1 MCSPM
6 PTVQAVPTSVSLV
19 QGDCSEVCPLV
30 HEKYQAEFNHL
41 QMNWVLVDDA
51 KGNPRAQ
58 LQWVVVDP
66 IGMPASN
73 TYMRSASVAPLSA
86 DGRRAS
92 SVVAFGCILV
102 VLGAYCLCPSTFAQ
116 TSDSRTAKE
125 PTKSWTATTDLKSD
139 ALIPERIPVRTI
151 ESHSEN
157 GNRTLD
163 KRSVEIRGTDGHFE
177 PYQDFER
184 ETLTVNASTVKTMM
198 RTFAH
203 DVNGNRAL
211 VQVTEEEKH
220 ILPGDDSNIV
230 RVTYNPDVNG
240 RLQPVQREIVET
252 KKIGNLEEA
261 NTTVMLPSANGGL
274 GPAFKTHELRKRAA
288 NDTVETEKTTWLP
301 GVNGKWQLSE
311 IRRNIATQGA
321 KDRSIEER
329 VSRPDAEGRLGQISG
344 VVSQET
350 ESTPGEKRTVVET
363 YSIDVPGATR
373 DDSLHLVERKTST
386 ESSSSTGERATEQ
399 KVEQIDP
406 GDPGSGLRVS
416 VSVDGKIVPEPSGE
430 QSTVTIRARD
440 SNGSFGI
447 VSVDMTKADQIPT
460 VQIQQTPA
468 EKP

>member
-1 MCSPM
+1 M
-6 PTVQAVPTSVSLV
+6 PT
-19 QGDCSEVCPLV
+19 
-30 HEKYQAEFNHL
+30 
-41 QMNWVLVDDA
+41 
-51 KGNPRAQ
+51 
-58 LQWVVVDP
+58 
-66 IGMPASN
+66 SN
-73 TYMRSASVAPLSA
+73 TYARSALVALPSG
-86 DGRRAS
+86 DGCRAS
-92 SVVAFGCILV
+92 SVVVFGCVLV
-102 VLGAYCLCPSTFAQ
+102 MIGAYCLCPSAFAQ
-116 TSDSRTAKE
+116 TSDARTAEE

-139 ALIPERIPVRTI
+139 DLIPERIPVRII

-177 PYQDFER
+177 PYQDIER
-184 ETLTVNASTVKTMM
+184 ETLTVDASTVRTTM
-198 RTFAH
+198 RTFAR
-203 DVNGNRAL
+203 DVNGTKAL

-252 KKIGNLEEA
+252 KKIGKDLEEA
-261 NTTVMLPSANGGL
+261 NTTVMLPSVNGGL
-274 GPAFKTHELRKRAA
+274 APAFKTHELRKRAA

-301 GVNGKWQLSE
+301 DVNGKWQLSE
-311 IRRNIATQGA
+311 IRQNIATQGA

-329 VSRPDAEGRLGQISG
+329 VSRPDAEGKLGQISR

-350 ESTPGEKRTVVET
+350 ESTSGEKRSVVET
-363 YSIDVPGATR
+363 YSIDVPGTTR
-373 DDSLHLVERKTST
+373 DGSLHLVERKTST
-386 ESSSSTGERATEQ
+386 ESSSSTGKRATEQ
-399 KVEQIDP
+399 KVEQINP

-416 VSVDGKIVPEPSGE
+416 VLVDGKIVPEPSGE

-440 SNGSFGI
+440 SNGNFGI
-447 VSVDMTKADQIPT
+447 VSVDTTKADRIPT